1 MKLFKIKDIQKF
13 HLAIETAAAGRLYN
27 VVVKNEKVSRELIQN
42 RCVNYNVTYIPL
54 NVIDGRTVPNEIVQK
69 LKNFTNGKVYLAK
82 ELVEYDPEIEPAVN
96 FVFGNIFVAEDE
108 DTAKKVAFYND
119 FGKFNCVTIKGDKY
133 SPSGT
138 LEGGFKKEGGY
149 LLRVQKYQD
158 LN

>member
-1 MKLFKIKDIQKF
+1 
-13 HLAIETAAAGRLYN
+13 
-27 VVVKNEKVSRELIQN
+27 
-42 RCVNYNVTYIPL
+42 VTYIPL
-54 NVIDGRTVPNEIVQK
+54 NVIDSRTIPNDVVQK
-69 LKNFTNGKVYLAK
+69 LKHYTNGKVYLAK
-82 ELVEYDPEIEPAVN
+82 ELIEYDTEIEPAVN

-133 SPSGT
+133 SPAGT

-149 LLRVQKYQD
+149 LLRVQKYKD